1 MAGASR
7 LRAQAVGIRTQ
18 IALLLV
24 AVLAL
29 GYTSVTLVSIQLG
42 ERLLLPEVKQSAEIT
57 AQSLARQVEGALELG
72 VPLRE
77 LVGVEESFSERL
89 EDSQAFAAIALEA
102 RDGGDDFR
110 ISSGRS
116 RNFETQATAPV
127 LQGGSVVARVMVTVD
142 ERFTQRLV
150 RDLWI
155 NLGII
160 LLITVLIGLELYSL
174 IFGRR
179 MAASLDGL
187 ESRLQALSRG
197 DLRPHPPVPEEDS
210 APSGTPGH
218 YVSRID
224 SELGRLHR
232 RHQEIRQRIR
242 EDSQLAARLNR
253 LAESFGLAARTSAGA
268 ERAQAIR
275 PPLFFF
281 MFAHEMTR
289 PFLPAHVERLA
300 AGLAWISPEF
310 AVSLTLGLFMAV
322 VAALQIPL
330 SLMTARW
337 GRRPSFLAGA
347 AVAVVGYGL
356 GALSPGFISFS
367 LAFALV
373 AVGFALVFSASQ
385 GFIIDRTE
393 GRSRTLGMTVMVGAI
408 MVAAL
413 CGPPLGGLLSDRLG
427 SVTALWVIAALTLLS
442 FWLCLA
448 GLPRDETKKAKDGP
462 ASSRGPKARGRWR
475 RLLGAPVFM
484 TLLVGCALP
493 AKLVLTALCF
503 YLVPVHL
510 LSVGASEA
518 EIGRLQMIYPVATV
532 LLVPLFSRLASR
544 ENRALPYV
552 VGGQLL
558 TGLASL
564 IVLGGSHELAIALLL
579 LVFGVAQAMLITPQ
593 ASLVGQ
599 LAASRGEKFDEDAA
613 YGLYRLL
620 ERSGSAIG
628 PILAGLLL
636 VTVGFVPTVLVLGGI
651 SVLGGLAFLT
661 AHRMSS

>member
-1 MAGASR
+1 MPGVSR

-29 GYTSVTLVSIQLG
+29 GYTSVTLVSVQVG

-116 RNFETQATAPV
+116 RDFETQATAPV

-197 DLRPHPPVPEEDS
+197 DLRSHPPVPEEDS

-242 EDSQLAARLNR
+242 GDSQLAARLNR

-373 AVGFALVFSASQ
+373 AVGFALVFAASQ

-427 SVTALWVIAALTLLS
+427 SVAALWVIAALTLLS

-448 GLPRDETKKAKDGP
+448 GLPRDEARKAKEES
-462 ASSRGPKARGRWR
+462 ASRGAKARGRWR
-475 RLLGAPVFM
+475 RLLGTPVFM

-544 ENRALPYV
+544 DNRALPYV

-599 LAASRGEKFDEDAA
+599 LAASRGEKLDEDAA

-636 VTVGFVPTVLVLGGI
+636 VSVGFVPTVLVLGGI
-651 SVLGGLAFLT
+651 SVLGGLSFLA

>member
-1 MAGASR
+1 MSGVSR
-7 LRAQAVGIRTQ
+7 LRSQAVGIRTQ

-29 GYTSVTLVSIQLG
+29 GYTTVTLVSVQLG

-57 AQSLARQVEGALELG
+57 SQSLARQVEGALELG

-77 LVGVEESFSERL
+77 LVGVEESFSDRL
-89 EDSQAFAAIALEA
+89 EDSPAFAAIALEA
-102 RDGGDDFR
+102 RDGGRDFT

-116 RNFETQATAPV
+116 QDFETRATAPV
-127 LQGGSVVARVMVTVD
+127 LQDGSIVARVMVTVD
-142 ERFTQRLV
+142 ERFTQRMV

-187 ESRLQALSRG
+187 ESRLQALSQG

-218 YVSRID
+218 YVARID
-224 SELGRLHR
+224 AELGHLHR
-232 RHQEIRQRIR
+232 RHREIRQRIR
-242 EDSQLAARLNR
+242 EDSQLAVRLNR
-253 LAESFGLAARTSAGA
+253 LAESFGLAARTNAGA

-322 VAALQIPL
+322 VAGLQIPL

-337 GRRPSFLAGA
+337 GRRTSFLAGA

-373 AVGFALVFSASQ
+373 AVGFAMVFAASQ

-427 SVTALWVIAALTLLS
+427 SITALWVIAALTLLS

-448 GLPRDETKKAKDGP
+448 GLPRDEAGQAGGEVPPRRAKTP
-462 ASSRGPKARGRWR
+462 GRWR

-484 TLLVGCALP
+484 TLLVGSALP
-493 AKLVLTALCF
+493 AKLVLSALCF

-510 LSVGASEA
+510 LSIGASEA

-544 ENRALPYV
+544 GNRALPYV

-564 IVLGGSHELAIALLL
+564 IVLGGSHELAIALVL

-599 LAASRGEKFDEDAA
+599 LVAINGDKLDEDAA
-613 YGLYRLL
+613 YGLYRLI

-636 VTVGFVPTVLVLGGI
+636 VTAGFVPTVLALGGI
-651 SVLGGLAFLT
+651 SVLGGLAFL
-661 AHRMSS
+661 AVRWMSS

>member
-1 MAGASR
+1 MAGLSR
-7 LRAQAVGIRTQ
+7 LRVQGPGIRAQ
-18 IALLLV
+18 IAVLLV

-29 GYTSVTLVSIQLG
+29 GYTTITLVSVQLG
-42 ERLLLPEVKQSAEIT
+42 ERLLLPEVEQSAEIT
-57 AQSLARQVEGALELG
+57 ARSLSRQVEDALELG
-72 VPLRE
+72 IPLRD
-77 LVGVEESFSERL
+77 LVGVEEVFRDRL
-89 EDSQAFAAIALEA
+89 EDSQAFAGIVL
-102 RDGGDDFR
+102 RSTGDGASFEL
-110 ISSGRS
+110 STGRVED
-116 RNFETQATAPV
+116 FETAASAPV
-127 LQGGSVVARVMVTVD
+127 RLGGEQLAEILVTVD
-142 ERFTQRLV
+142 EGFAQRLI

-187 ESRLQALSRG
+187 ETRLQALSRG
-197 DLRPHPPVPEEDS
+197 DLRPHPPVPGEDES
-210 APSGTPGH
+210 DSGTPG
-218 YVSRID
+218 YFVSRID
-224 SELGRLHR
+224 AELARLHH
-232 RHQEIRQRIR
+232 RHRDLRQRIR
-242 EDSQLAARLNR
+242 EDSPIAGRLNR
-253 LAESFGLAARTSAGA
+253 LAESFGLGARLEAGVD
-268 ERAQAIR
+268 RAQALR
-275 PPLFFF
+275 PPLFLF

-300 AGLAWISPEF
+300 AGLDWISPQF

-330 SLMTARW
+330 SLLTARW
-337 GRRPSFLAGA
+337 GRKPSFLRGA

-356 GALSPGFISFS
+356 GALAPGFISFS
-367 LAFALV
+367 LAYALV
-373 AVGFALVFSASQ
+373 AVGFALVFAASQ

-427 SVTALWVIAALTLLS
+427 AVAAFWVIAALTLLS
-442 FWLCLA
+442 FWLCLG
-448 GLPRDETKKAKDGP
+448 GLPRDAGRQAAAEPQRPKAK
-462 ASSRGPKARGRWR
+462 GRWR

-484 TLLVGCALP
+484 ALLVGSALP
-493 AKLVLTALCF
+493 AKLVLSALCF

-510 LSVGASEA
+510 LSIGASEA

-532 LLVPLFSRLASR
+532 LLVPVFSRLASR
-544 ENRALPYV
+544 GNRALPYV

-558 TGLASL
+558 TGLAML
-564 IVLGGSHELAIALLL
+564 IVLGGTQELALALVL
-579 LVFGVAQAMLITPQ
+579 LVFGLAQAMLITPQ

-599 LAASRGEKFDEDAA
+599 LVSAGGERMDEDAA
-613 YGLYRLL
+613 YGLYRLV

-628 PILAGLLL
+628 PVLAGLLL
-636 VTVGFVPTVLVLGGI
+636 VSVGFAPTVLVLGAI
-651 SVLGGLAFLT
+651 SVVGGLALL
-661 AHRMSS
+661 AVRLMSS

>member
-1 MAGASR
+1 MSR
-7 LRAQAVGIRTQ
+7 LRSQAVGIRTQ

-29 GYTSVTLVSIQLG
+29 GYTTVTLVSVQLG
-42 ERLLLPEVKQSAEIT
+42 ERLLFPEVKQSAEIT

-89 EDSQAFAAIALEA
+89 EDSSAFAAIALEA
-102 RDGGDDFR
+102 RDGGGDFR

-116 RNFETQATAPV
+116 QDFETRATAPV
-127 LQGGSVVARVMVTVD
+127 LQDGSIVARVMVTVD
-142 ERFTQRLV
+142 ERFTQRMV

-187 ESRLQALSRG
+187 ESRLQALSQG

-210 APSGTPGH
+210 AASGTPGH
-218 YVSRID
+218 YVARID
-224 SELGRLHR
+224 AELGQLHR

-242 EDSQLAARLNR
+242 EDSQLAVRLNR
-253 LAESFGLAARTSAGA
+253 LAESFGLAARTDAGA

-275 PPLFFF
+275 PPLFLF

-300 AGLAWISPEF
+300 TGLTWISPEF

-322 VAALQIPL
+322 VAGLQIPL

-337 GRRPSFLAGA
+337 GRRASFLAGA
-347 AVAVVGYGL
+347 TVAVIGYGL

-373 AVGFALVFSASQ
+373 AVGFAMVFAASQ

-427 SVTALWVIAALTLLS
+427 SITALWVIAALTFLS

-448 GLPRDETKKAKDGP
+448 GLPRDEVGQRKGEAPPRHKKAP
-462 ASSRGPKARGRWR
+462 GRWR

-484 TLLVGCALP
+484 TLLVGSALP
-493 AKLVLTALCF
+493 AKLVLSALCF

-510 LSVGASEA
+510 LSIGASEA

-544 ENRALPYV
+544 GNRALPYV

-564 IVLGGSHELAIALLL
+564 IVLGGSHELAIALVL

-599 LAASRGEKFDEDAA
+599 LVARNGDKLDEDAA
-613 YGLYRLL
+613 YGLYRLI

-628 PILAGLLL
+628 PVLAGLLL
-636 VTVGFVPTVLVLGGI
+636 VTAGFVPTVLALGGI
-651 SVLGGLAFLT
+651 SVLGGLAFL
-661 AHRMSS
+661 AVRWMSS